1 VSVTVSIGV
10 AERLEQRIP
19 EQVLKSA
26 DEALYS
32 AKGAGRNC
40 VVAFGQNRR
49 GAVRMDA
56 AAG

>member
-1 VSVTVSIGV
+1 V
-10 AERLEQRIP
+10 EQRAP

-40 VVAFGQNRR
+40 VMAFGQTRR

-56 AAG
+56 ATVE